1 VFDEIAVP
9 VIIFFKQ
16 FSTAVDPYIL
26 YNDFIESPKSYLTW
40 TRCNNWHLYTFF
52 SSSTVS
58 ISTFFS
64 YKINQN

>member
-26 YNDFIESPKSYLTW
+26 YNDFIESPKSYLT
-40 TRCNNWHLYTFF
+40 
-52 SSSTVS
+52 
-58 ISTFFS
+58 
-64 YKINQN
+64 